1 MTNFKKNFIWNIL
14 GTGFNSFNSLF
25 LMIIVTRIN
34 GIDQAGIYTIAYSTA
49 CILYVIGTYAG
60 RVYQVTESDKSL
72 SNKDYILNRC
82 ISCTIMMIAT
92 IVFVILRR
100 YNFYKSIV
108 FIILALYKALEAFS
122 DVLYGILQKDNR
134 LYKVGQSYFGKSV
147 LTLIVFIVTDLIF
160 KNLIL
165 SCLSIIAIWGVFIL
179 TFDISSIKNIIDKN
193 EKAEIGN
200 AIKIFKSGFFI
211 FAITFLGIY
220 ILNAPKYSID
230 SYLENSSQTIFGIIT
245 MPATAISL
253 FGQFIFHPYLPQMA
267 EHNDKKEYEKLKK
280 LTYKV
285 ILYIIGFGIMSSIII
300 YLIGVPI
307 LSFVY
312 KIDLSAYRTSLVAI
326 IASAT
331 LYCIG
336 GTYSSMLTTM
346 RKSFVQ
352 FIMYIIIA
360 IIGFVI
366 SIVLTKQYAVYG
378 AVTAYSIIMF
388 IYFAIYAIVSEY
400 IIRKEQIKD

>member
-60 RVYQVTESDKSL
+60 RVYQVTESDKSIG
-72 SNKDYILNRC
+72 NKDYILNRC
-82 ISCTIMMIAT
+82 ISCGIMMIAT
-92 IVFVILRR
+92 IVFVVFRR
-100 YNFYKSIV
+100 YDFYKSII

-122 DVLYGILQKDNR
+122 DVLYGILQKDNK
-134 LYKVGQSYFGKSV
+134 LYKVGQSYFAKAI
-147 LTLIVFIVTDLIF
+147 LTLIVFIITDLFF
-160 KNLIL
+160 KNLII
-165 SCLSIIAIWGVFIL
+165 SCLSIVAIWALFIF
-179 TFDISSIKNIIDKN
+179 TFDISSTKKLLEEN
-193 EKAEIGN
+193 EKAEISN
-200 AIKIFKSGFFI
+200 AIKIFRSGFFI

-230 SYLENSSQTIFGIIT
+230 SYLENSFQTIFGIIT

-267 EHNDKKEYEKLKK
+267 EHNDNKEYGKLKK

-285 ILYIIGFGIMSSIII
+285 IFYIIGFGALSSLII
-300 YLIGVPI
+300 YLIGVPL

-312 KIDLSAYRTSLVAI
+312 KIDLSAYRISLVAI
-326 IASAT
+326 IVSAT

-360 IIGFVI
+360 IIGFII
-366 SIVLTKQYAVYG
+366 SIILTKQYAIYG
-378 AVTAYSIIMF
+378 AVIAYSIIMLL
-388 IYFAIYAIVSEY
+388 YFLIYAIVSEY
-400 IIRKEQIKD
+400 LIRKEQISK